1 MHKYLVCCIG
11 FWLMVSCSP
20 QRKAASRKDDGRID
34 INFIQVN
41 DVYEIAPLSGGREGG
56 VARIATLKKK
66 YSAKN
71 PNSFLVMAGDFLSP
85 SIYQSLQYE
94 GRPVRGKQM
103 VEALNAAGLDFA
115 VFGNHEFDIREN
127 ELLDRMK
134 ESDFRWIATNSF
146 HRIGN
151 KLSAFANATET
162 YILHVRDADGTTASI
177 GLLGICLPFNR
188 ADYVGYT
195 DPLSSAKKAFA
206 QLQDS
211 VDAVIAIT
219 HQAIEDDALLAK
231 EIPGLAAIIGG
242 HEHDQRFRMVG
253 KTPIT
258 KSMANAKSAYV
269 IQLAINKKKK
279 TNKVDYQLEVIDER
293 WHADSTTDAVVKKW
307 TGIADKNFSALGFDA
322 QKIVLRNS
330 APLDGREAVIR
341 SQPTNLGKLIVAGMS
356 AAAPAASVV
365 LMNSGSI
372 RVDDVLQMPLTEY
385 DILRTLP
392 FGGVISEV
400 DMTGRL
406 LVKVLD
412 QGRKN
417 SGNGGYLVYNN
428 ELTTGKEGQ
437 WLLNGAPIDAQ
448 SIYHVALAEFLL
460 TGKEANLE
468 FLHPGNPEIKKVY
481 EAITSRADPRSDIRK
496 ALIQYLEKK

>member
-269 IQLAINKKKK
+269 IQLAINKKTK

-307 TGIADKNFSALGFDA
+307 TGIADKNFSALGLMHRRSFCA
-322 QKIVLRNS
+322 TVR
-330 APLDGREAVIR
+330 PL
-341 SQPTNLGKLIVAGMS
+341 M
-356 AAAPAASVV
+356 
-365 LMNSGSI
+365 
-372 RVDDVLQMPLTEY
+372 DVRP
-385 DILRTLP
+385 
-392 FGGVISEV
+392 
-400 DMTGRL
+400 
-406 LVKVLD
+406 
-412 QGRKN
+412 
-417 SGNGGYLVYNN
+417 
-428 ELTTGKEGQ
+428 
-437 WLLNGAPIDAQ
+437 
-448 SIYHVALAEFLL
+448 
-460 TGKEANLE
+460 
-468 FLHPGNPEIKKVY
+468 
-481 EAITSRADPRSDIRK
+481 
-496 ALIQYLEKK
+496 